1 MLIKVDYRDA
11 DLYAKCADLLATNV
25 EKYASCIQLIK
36 ENIPLGDVILY
47 DGNGKEKIIIEK
59 RKDQRDNER
68 EI

>member
-11 DLYAKCADLLATNV
+11 DLHSKCAELLSANV

-47 DGNGKEKIIIEK
+47 DGTGKEKIIIEFL
-59 RKDQRDNER
+59 
-68 EI
+68 